1 MSEEAQADNVEIDEL
16 ENSEDNNTAEN
27 TATPD
32 VEVTSEPEKTGI
44 SDEQK
49 TINKLAF
56 ERREE
61 RRRADE
67 LQRQL
72 DSISSQAAAV
82 PAPTEA
88 LVMPKEADFD
98 FDTDKYNAK
107 LAEYYAGVAA
117 QSTNAA
123 IAKNNQ
129 LNDERAANQKAD
141 EIYNDFDRKVAA
153 SNIENFYQVTAN
165 LPMFSDEVRNVM
177 MGVDNAPELVHY
189 LSEHLDVAD
198 GIAHLDATS
207 AAVKI
212 GQISASMAN
221 NISTNKISNTPEPID
236 TINQSGAAAK
246 DEWDGIG
253 GEASFE

>member
-1 MSEEAQADNVEIDEL
+1 MSEEQSEQVEETPIETDEVIETTGESETPTEDTPKEEPKKDNKVQER
-16 ENSEDNNTAEN
+16 
-27 TATPD
+27 
-32 VEVTSEPEKTGI
+32 
-44 SDEQK
+44 
-49 TINKLAF
+49 INKITADKWS
-56 ERREE
+56 EK
-61 RRRADE
+61 RRADE

-72 DSISSQAAAV
+72 DSINAAV
-82 PAPTEA
+82 PAQTTEA

-107 LAEYYAGVAA
+107 MAEYHAGVAA
-117 QSTNAA
+117 KAANEA

-129 LNDERAANQKAD
+129 LNQERAANQKAD

-153 SNIENFYQVTAN
+153 SNIEDFYQKTAN